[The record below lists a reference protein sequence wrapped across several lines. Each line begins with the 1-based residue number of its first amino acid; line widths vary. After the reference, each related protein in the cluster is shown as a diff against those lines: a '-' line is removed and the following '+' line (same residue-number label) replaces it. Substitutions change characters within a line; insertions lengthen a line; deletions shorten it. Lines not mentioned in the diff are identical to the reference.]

1 MNRPV
6 TSNLTYRISAMAVCA
21 LLFQSLIAP
30 IALAYTRDFTV
41 PAAGGCPVVE
51 RQNFAIGAPPLPI
64 QWSTSLPNINPPTV
78 LTAAAPGTA
87 AQLNEIES
95 TIAQSF
101 AIWTGV
107 SGTLV
112 NASSFP
118 NALAPLARTAA
129 QNACSLD
136 PTNGVPPNV
145 DGIDTICFNE
155 SSSAFTTGV
164 LSFTRIVIADAPA
177 QTFGSAP
184 ASIFAGQIVDAD
196 IFFRNDGQV
205 TFATPAALA
214 SNPGA
219 YDLESLLTHELGH
232 LFGLDHSGVWRA
244 IMFPYAPPPG
254 SFLGNRPTP
263 SAPDAP
269 LADVDRSGLRSLY
282 PDPADTINIGWI
294 SGRVLP
300 ANPFALADFPA
311 TSPGQYVTGI
321 FGAQVVAVDAASG
334 SVIAATLGGW
344 TCDPANPPAQFDG
357 SYTLGPLPVGHS
369 YVIYAEP
376 FVGLVQASDIAGA
389 FAGLC
394 SSSSSNPCTLPSF
407 NTNFAPRLQP

>member
-1 MNRPV
+1 MNRSPSLRC
-6 TSNLTYRISAMAVCA
+6 TSRWSALFACA
-21 LLFQSLIAP
+21 LLAQSWLAP
-30 IALAYTRDFTV
+30 AAFAYTRDFILS
-41 PAAGGCPVVE
+41 ASGGCPVVE
-51 RQNFAIGAPPLPI
+51 RQNFAIGATPLPI
-64 QWSTSLPNINPPTV
+64 QWSTSLPNLNPPMI

-87 AQLNEIES
+87 AQLAEIES
-95 TIAQSF
+95 TIAQTY

-112 NASSFP
+112 NASSYP
-118 NALAPLARTAA
+118 NALAPLAITST
-129 QNACSLD
+129 QNACSSD
-136 PTNGVPPNV
+136 PVNGIPNNV
-145 DGIDTICFNE
+145 DGIDTICFNQ

-164 LSFTRIVIADAPA
+164 LSFTRIVVANAPS
-177 QTFGSAP
+177 QSFGSAP

-196 IFFRNDGQV
+196 IYFRNDGQA
-205 TFATPAALA
+205 TFATPAALS

-219 YDLESLLTHELGH
+219 YDLESLLAHELGH

-254 SFLGNRPTP
+254 SFLATRPTA

-269 LADVDRSGLRSLY
+269 LSDDDRSGLRSLY
-282 PDPADTINIGWI
+282 PDPADTIDIGWI

-311 TSPGQYVTGI
+311 TSAGEYITGI
-321 FGAQVVAVDAASG
+321 FGAQVVAVDASSG

-369 YVIYAEP
+369 YIIYAEP
-376 FVGLVQASDIAGA
+376 FVGLVQASDIAGT
-389 FAGLC
+389 FAGVC
-394 SSSSSNPCTLPSF
+394 SSNSSSPCTLPAP
-407 NTNFAPRLQP
+407 NTNFAPRFQQ